1 MSDFAHKWAES
12 IALPFA
18 QRWWVVALRG
28 LFALL
33 FGMIA
38 LLAPGAT
45 ILSLVLL
52 FAAYAFVDGVAE
64 LFLAAQCV
72 RAGWRRWL
80 PLLVGGL
87 ASIAA
92 AVVALLW
99 PGLTAIVFVL
109 LLAAWSF
116 VSGVMMI
123 ASAFRLDA
131 SHGKVW
137 FILAGVASI
146 LFGLALVVAPL
157 LGAVVL
163 TWWIGVYALIL
174 SGALFA
180 MAYRLRSRRLKG

>member
-18 QRWWVVALRG
+18 QRWWAVALRG
-28 LFALL
+28 LFAFL
-33 FGMIA
+33 FGLIA
-38 LLAPGAT
+38 LFVPTAT

-52 FAAYAFVDGVAE
+52 FSAYAFVDGVAE
-64 LFLAAQCV
+64 LYLAAQCL

-80 PLLVGGL
+80 PVLIGGL
-87 ASIAA
+87 ASVAA

-99 PGLTAIVFVL
+99 PGLTVLVFVL
-109 LLAAWSF
+109 LLAAWSL

-123 ASAFRLDA
+123 VSAFRLDA
-131 SHGKVW
+131 AHGRVW
-137 FILAGVASI
+137 FILAGIASI
-146 LFGLALVVAPL
+146 LFGTALLVAPL

-163 TWWIGVYALIL
+163 TWWVGIYALIL

-180 MAYRLRSRRLKG
+180 TAYRLRSRRLQG